1 MTLLLAKTTAK
12 QKACRYYG
20 IVVKDDM
27 FKTDLPTKLEST
39 KGCKAMQLISIK
51 DAFNRARFD

>member
-1 MTLLLAKTTAK
+1 MTLLLAKTTTK

-27 FKTDLPTKLEST
+27 FKIYLPNWKIPRAA
-39 KGCKAMQLISIK
+39 KQCK
-51 DAFNRARFD
+51 